1 MEVNITEPSTSVSVL
16 WSDSQAG
23 KLTERLAGRW
33 VDWQA
38 GMLTDRQAERWADK
52 NKVTWHAG

>member
-16 WSDSQAG
+16 WSDSEAG
-23 KLTERLAGRW
+23 KLTERQAYRW

-52 NKVTWHAG
+52 KPGDMA